1 LGGRAAGGIGLEP
14 GVDDVAELAFERA
27 ERFLAGLALG
37 DLLLEVGVAVAVG
50 CRIWVTAAMW
60 MAWLRRRLPR
70 SDSRWIFRPP
80 EDTSIGAV
88 PL

>member
-1 LGGRAAGGIGLEP
+1 V
-14 GVDDVAELAFERA
+14 GVDNVAELAFERA
-27 ERFLAGLALG
+27 ERFFAGLALG
-37 DLLLEVGVAVAVG
+37 DLLLEVGRPSLWV

-70 SDSRWIFRPP
+70 SENRWIFRPP
-80 EDTSIGAV
+80 EETSIGAV